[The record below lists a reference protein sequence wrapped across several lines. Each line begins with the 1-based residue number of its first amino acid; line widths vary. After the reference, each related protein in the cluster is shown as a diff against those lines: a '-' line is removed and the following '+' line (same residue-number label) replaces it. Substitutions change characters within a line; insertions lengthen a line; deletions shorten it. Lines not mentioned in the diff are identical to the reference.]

1 MVCHYITIALGWFL
15 DVLVCTWSMLPFWD
29 YISHYLACFLYC
41 FDFWHGSW
49 EKDWGEAVMAIL
61 AWCRSNMWMVV
72 IAKSLLCSFGVGVPA
87 HPCMFTSVVLCSLL
101 RWYVLKC
108 DYYALCVA
116 LHICLNFKH
125 PFQLLFLIKTWRMAL
140 CLHKEYLQIMIQL
153 IQLCL

>member
-1 MVCHYITIALGWFL
+1 
-15 DVLVCTWSMLPFWD
+15 
-29 YISHYLACFLYC
+29 
-41 FDFWHGSW
+41 
-49 EKDWGEAVMAIL
+49 
-61 AWCRSNMWMVV
+61 MVV

-153 IQLCL
+153 IQLYVKFSPFVFLKFFGVFVGAYLESNVVVSSGVCRWPGSKR